1 MNNEEEKLR
10 KEMIRID
17 VIGLVILFFGSGV
30 LSFFATEGNIEL
42 AFLLAIFT
50 SIIYS
55 LLMCYD
61 YKMTWGKDK

>member
-61 YKMTWGKDK
+61 YKMTWGEK